1 MKTPV
6 FFERSELTR
15 VLWGVRQEFAV
26 AVVFSVVVNVLM
38 LTPTLYM
45 LQVFDRVLISHSVYT
60 LLALTLVMLFFFSI
74 MSFSEWM
81 RSRLLV
87 RTGVKLDSLL
97 NSRVFRASFER
108 HLRQSSG
115 RPVQAFSDLVNVR
128 QFLTGNGAF
137 AFMDAPWTPI
147 YILVLFLL
155 HPFLGIVSIVFS
167 LLFVAA
173 AYFSG
178 KVVHEPLEVAGA
190 ANMELGAFVQNK
202 LKNAE
207 VVESMGM
214 LGGLRRLWLQRHRKA
229 LLLNGYAQDATSRMQ
244 AMTKF
249 LRYGQ
254 QSLALAAGALL
265 VIEGE
270 LTPGAM
276 IAANVL
282 MGRATQPLDV
292 LVSSWRNILSVK
304 DAFLRLEHLLEEN
317 PARPVGRAHAPV
329 SGRIEVENLVAT
341 VPGRELP
348 ILKQLSFSV
357 PSGAVVGVVGPSGSG
372 KSTLA
377 RCLMGIW
384 PYAQGQVL
392 LDGESID
399 RWERDELGP
408 YLGYL
413 PQDVELF
420 EGTIAENVA
429 RFGEIDSAK
438 VIEACRRA
446 GIHDMI
452 LRFPKGYDTP
462 MGVGGGQLSG
472 GQRQRVGL
480 ARAMYGNPRFVVL
493 DEPNANL
500 DEVGEA
506 ALVAAIK
513 DLKQCGTT
521 VFLITH
527 RTHVIGVTDH
537 LLVLKDGA
545 IALFGETQEV
555 LALLR
560 GAGQS
565 SSEATQVQRV
575 SVAPA

>member
-1 MKTPV
+1 MKTPA

-15 VLWGVRQEFAV
+15 VFWGLRQEFLV
-26 AVVFSVVVNVLM
+26 AVVFTVVVNVLM

-45 LQVFDRVLISHSVYT
+45 LQVFDRVLISHSSFT
-60 LLALTLVMLFFFSI
+60 LVALTLVMLFFFLV

-87 RTGVKLDSLL
+87 RTGVKLDNLL
-97 NSRVFRASFER
+97 NSRVFKASFER
-108 HLRQSSG
+108 QLRQPGG
-115 RPVQAFSDLVNVR
+115 RQGQAFSDLVNVR

-147 YILVLFLL
+147 YIVVLFLL
-155 HPFLGIVSIVFS
+155 HPLLGVLSIVFA
-167 LLFVAA
+167 LLLVVAA
-173 AYFSG
+173 MYSG
-178 KVVHEPLEVAGA
+178 RVVHEPLEKAAG
-190 ANMELGAFVQNK
+190 ANMELGTFVQNK
-202 LKNAE
+202 MKNAE

-214 LGGLRRLWLQRHRKA
+214 LGGLRRLWLIRHGRA
-229 LLLNGYAQDATSRMQ
+229 ILLNGYAQDAASRMQ

-249 LRYGQ
+249 LRYAQ
-254 QSLALAAGALL
+254 QSLALGAGALL

-270 LTPGAM
+270 LSPGAM

-292 LVSSWRNILSVK
+292 LVSTWRNTLSAR
-304 DAFLRLEHLLEEN
+304 DAFLRLEKLLEEN
-317 PARPVGRAHAPV
+317 PARPLGRAHAPG
-329 SGRIEVENLVAT
+329 SGNVAVDALVAT
-341 VPGRELP
+341 VPGRAQP
-348 ILKQLSFSV
+348 ILKQLTFSV
-357 PSGAVVGVVGPSGSG
+357 PSGSVVGVVGPSGSG

-384 PYAQGQVL
+384 PGVEGGVC
-392 LDGESID
+392 LDGERID

-429 RFGEIDSAK
+429 RFGEVDSAK
-438 VIEACRRA
+438 VIEACKRA

-462 MGVGGGQLSG
+462 IGVGGGQLSG

-480 ARAMYGNPRFVVL
+480 ARAMYGNPLFVVL

-500 DEVGEA
+500 DEAGEA
-506 ALVAAIK
+506 ALVAAVRDMK
-513 DLKQCGTT
+513 ERGTT

-527 RTHVIGVTDH
+527 RTSIIGVTDL

-545 IALFGETQEV
+545 ISLFGPTPEV
-555 LALLR
+555 LASLR
-560 GAGQS
+560 QAAQPLAAGHS
-565 SSEATQVQRV
+565 GSMAM
-575 SVAPA
+575 APA

>member
-1 MKTPV
+1 MKTPA

-15 VLWGVRQEFAV
+15 VLWGLRQEFAV
-26 AVVFSVVVNVLM
+26 AVIFTVVVNVLM

-45 LQVFDRVLISHSVYT
+45 LQVFDRVLISYSSFT
-60 LLALTLVMLFFFSI
+60 LVALTLVMLFFFLV

-108 HLRQSSG
+108 HLRQSGG
-115 RPVQAFSDLVNVR
+115 RPGQALSDLVNVR

-147 YILVLFLL
+147 YIMVLFLL
-155 HPFLGIVSIVFS
+155 HPFLGVVSIVFA
-167 LLFVAA
+167 LLFVVA

-178 KVVHEPLEVAGA
+178 KVVHEPLEEAA
-190 ANMELGAFVQNK
+190 KANMELGSFVQNK
-202 LKNAE
+202 LKNSE

-214 LGGLRRLWLQRHRKA
+214 LGGLRRLWQKRHGKA
-229 LLLNGYAQDATSRMQ
+229 ILLNGYAQDATSRMQ

-249 LRYGQ
+249 LQYGQ
-254 QSLALAAGALL
+254 QSLALGAGALL

-282 MGRATQPLDV
+282 MGRATQPLSV
-292 LVSSWRNILSVK
+292 LVSSWRNTLSAR
-304 DAFLRLEHLLEEN
+304 DAFLRLEGLLEEN
-317 PARPVGRAHAPV
+317 PARPTGRAHAPV
-329 SGRIEVENLVAT
+329 SGLVEVAQLVAT
-341 VPGRELP
+341 VPGREQP

-357 PSGAVVGVVGPSGSG
+357 PSGSIVGVVGPSGSG

-384 PYAQGQVL
+384 PYAEGSVK
-392 LDGESID
+392 LDGEAIEL
-399 RWERDELGP
+399 WERDELGP

-438 VIEACRRA
+438 VIEACKRA

-452 LRFPKGYDTP
+452 LRFPKGYDTA
-462 MGVGGGQLSG
+462 MGVAGGQLSG

-480 ARAMYGNPRFVVL
+480 ARAIYDNPRFVVL

-500 DEVGEA
+500 DDAGEA
-506 ALVAAIK
+506 ALLAAIR
-513 DLKQCGTT
+513 DLKQRGTT

-527 RTHVIGVTDH
+527 RTNVIGVTDQ

-545 IALFGETQEV
+545 IALFGSTQEV
-555 LALLR
+555 LAGLK
-560 GAGQS
+560 A
-565 SSEATQVQRV
+565 A
-575 SVAPA
+575 APPAAPLQIAAVPA

>member
-1 MKTPV
+1 MKTPA

-15 VLWGVRQEFAV
+15 VLWGLRQEFLV
-26 AVVFSVVVNVLM
+26 AVVFTVVVNVLM

-45 LQVFDRVLISHSVYT
+45 LQVFDRVLISHSSFT
-60 LLALTLVMLFFFSI
+60 LVALTLVMLFFFLV

-87 RTGVKLDSLL
+87 RTGVKLDNLL
-97 NSRVFRASFER
+97 NSRVFKASFER
-108 HLRQSSG
+108 QLRQPGG
-115 RPVQAFSDLVNVR
+115 RQGQAFSDLVNVR

-147 YILVLFLL
+147 YIIVLFLL
-155 HPFLGIVSIVFS
+155 HPLLGVLSIVFA
-167 LLFVAA
+167 LLLVAA
-173 AYFSG
+173 AVYSG
-178 KVVHEPLEVAGA
+178 RVVHEPLEEAAG
-190 ANMELGAFVQNK
+190 ANMELGTFVQNK
-202 LKNAE
+202 MKNAE

-214 LGGLRRLWLQRHRKA
+214 LGGLRRLWLNRHGRA
-229 LLLNGYAQDATSRMQ
+229 ILLNGHAQDAASRMQ

-249 LRYGQ
+249 LRYAQ
-254 QSLALAAGALL
+254 QSLALGAGALL

-270 LTPGAM
+270 LSPGAM

-292 LVSSWRNILSVK
+292 LVSTWRNTLSTR
-304 DAFLRLEHLLEEN
+304 DAFLRLENLLEEN
-317 PARPVGRAHAPV
+317 PARPLGRAHAPG
-329 SGRIEVENLVAT
+329 SGSVTVDALVAT
-341 VPGRELP
+341 APGRALP
-348 ILKQLSFSV
+348 ILKQLTFSV
-357 PSGAVVGVVGPSGSG
+357 PSGSVVGVVGPSGSG

-384 PYAQGQVL
+384 PGVEGRVC
-392 LDGESID
+392 LDGERID
-399 RWERDELGP
+399 LWERDELGP

-429 RFGEIDSAK
+429 RFGEVDSAK
-438 VIEACRRA
+438 VIEACKRA

-480 ARAMYGNPRFVVL
+480 ARAMYGNPLFVVL

-500 DEVGEA
+500 DEAGEA
-506 ALVAAIK
+506 ALVAAVR
-513 DLKQCGTT
+513 DMKQRGTT

-527 RTHVIGVTDH
+527 RTSIIGVTDL

-545 IALFGETQEV
+545 ISLFGPTPEV
-555 LALLR
+555 LASLR
-560 GAGQS
+560 QAAQPPAAGYS
-565 SSEATQVQRV
+565 GSMAVV
-575 SVAPA
+575 PA